1 LPVVLHHAVGIDA
14 EPGLAL
20 GRGLE
25 TGPDVH
31 AGRIEPDEERLAV
44 ADGAID
50 EVGRGLQKLLVD
62 RLHALLGE
70 RAGVLAFLLAPGAEA
85 RIIAGRVG
93 CGRDAFEDAT
103 RAELCLEIWALRI
116 VGILGLLLGVEVI
129 EVAEEHVEA
138 VHGRQELVAVAEM
151 VLAELAGRVALRL
164 EQLGNRRVLLR
175 QPLFGGR

>member
-1 LPVVLHHAVGIDA
+1 MPRPVLSRDD
-14 EPGLAL
+14 GL
-20 GRGLE
+20 RW
-25 TGPDVH
+25 V
-31 AGRIEPDEERLAV
+31 
-44 ADGAID
+44 
-50 EVGRGLQKLLVD
+50 QMCM
-62 RLHALLGE
+62 
-70 RAGVLAFLLAPGAEA
+70 
-85 RIIAGRVG
+85 RVG
-93 CGRDAFEDAT
+93 LNQTKNGLRSRTAPSMKSVVAFRNSSSIVSMRFLVSGPVSSHFCLPQGPKRGSSPGVSVAVAT

-129 EVAEEHVEA
+129 EVAEERVEA